1 MSLRRSLVA
10 PYCPEFTGSGP
21 SRFGVAP
28 ISAPTPGGRFA
39 HAVFSA
45 SRLRG
50 AFICVRWRRR
60 PRGSFTVDFFRLAYR
75 ARTQAVIA
83 TWPEPSKSRRRPWDS
98 SVPSQCCF
106 RPQVMASFNASH
118 PHAVSPRAA
127 ASFIVA
133 GSTAVT
139 VNQGLWPRLLG
150 FGPADEPCRVICRP
164 RYSFYAQGRS
174 NPPADT
180 AMGFSPLSGFRRA
193 GLRRAYRWHAL
204 TPVSFANRFYD
215 EPAVRVAKSL
225 VPFGV
230 VRNSG
235 D

>member
-1 MSLRRSLVA
+1 MRFLA
-10 PYCPEFTGSGP
+10 PRVS
-21 SRFGVAP
+21 
-28 ISAPTPGGRFA
+28 
-39 HAVFSA
+39 
-45 SRLRG
+45 G
-50 AFICVRWRRR
+50 AFNCVRWRRR
-60 PRGSFTVDFFRLAYR
+60 PRGSFAVDFFRLAYR
-75 ARTQAVIA
+75 ARAQAVIA
-83 TWPEPSKSRRRPWDS
+83 TSPEPSKSRRRPWDS
-98 SVPSQCCF
+98 SVPFAVLLPPAGDGIFQCL
-106 RPQVMASFNASH
+106 
-118 PHAVSPRAA
+118 SPTCRFATRRRE
-127 ASFIVA
+127 FHRRGVHLIRR
-133 GSTAVT
+133 TK
-139 VNQGLWPRLLG
+139 GLWPRLLG

-193 GLRRAYRWHAL
+193 GLRRAYRWRAL
-204 TPVSFANRFYD
+204 TPVGFANRFYD